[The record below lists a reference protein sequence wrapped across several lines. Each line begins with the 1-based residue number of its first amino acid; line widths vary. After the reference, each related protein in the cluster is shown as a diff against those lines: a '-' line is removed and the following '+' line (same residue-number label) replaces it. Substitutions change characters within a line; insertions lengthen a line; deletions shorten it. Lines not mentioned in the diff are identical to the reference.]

1 MQKLEI
7 IIEAVELKRV
17 LRILDECNVRGYS
30 ILSNVMGRGGKGGI
44 RSGGDLSD
52 ILNNVLIVTVD
63 EPGAI
68 QRVVKRIQ
76 PLLANYSGIMIVSD
90 VALYE
95 C

>member
-17 LRILDECNVRGYS
+17 VRILDECNVRGYS
-30 ILSNVMGRGGKGGI
+30 ILPNVMGRGNKGGI

-63 EPGAI
+63 EQDVI
-68 QRVVKRIQ
+68 QRVVERIQ
-76 PLLANYSGIMIVSD
+76 PLLANYSGVLIVSN
-90 VALYE
+90 VTLYE
-95 C
+95 

>member
-17 LRILDECNVRGYS
+17 LRILDGCNVRGYS
-30 ILSNVMGRGGKGGI
+30 ILPNIMGRGSKGGI

-63 EPGAI
+63 EPDVI
-68 QRVVKRIQ
+68 QRVMERIQ
-76 PLLANYSGIMIVSD
+76 PLLANYSGVLIVSN
-90 VALYE
+90 VTLYE
-95 C
+95 

>member
-30 ILSNVMGRGGKGGI
+30 ILPNIMGRGSKGGV

-52 ILNNVLIVTVD
+52 ILNNVLIITVD
-63 EPGAI
+63 DPDVI
-68 QRVVKRIQ
+68 QRVVERIQ
-76 PLLANYSGIMIVSD
+76 PLLANYSGVMIVSD
-90 VALYE
+90 VTLYE
-95 C
+95 

>member
-7 IIEAVELKRV
+7 ITEAIELKRV

-30 ILSNVMGRGGKGGI
+30 ILPNVMGRGSKGGV

-63 EPGAI
+63 EPNVI
-68 QRVVKRIQ
+68 QTVVERMQ
-76 PLLANYSGIMIVSD
+76 AQLANYAGIMIVSD
-90 VALYE
+90 VTLHE
-95 C
+95 